1 METASNCPSV
11 VVTYGSGK
19 HSKTARGR
27 TMSEAGFTVVG
38 NCACN
43 IHTYNWP
50 SQTQLRLKEIFLKD
64 NFCNGIAVSRW
75 DYAKG

>member
-27 TMSEAGFTVVG
+27 SMSEAVFTVAG

-43 IHTYNWP
+43 IHI
-50 SQTQLRLKEIFLKD
+50 QLAFTKTTEAERVFLKD

>member
-19 HSKTARGR
+19 HSIRPGGGGLCPKPVYSCGKLWLQ
-27 TMSEAGFTVVG
+27 
-38 NCACN
+38 
-43 IHTYNWP
+43 HTYI
-50 SQTQLRLKEIFLKD
+50 QLAFTKTTEAEKDFLKD
-64 NFCNGIAVSRW
+64 NFCNGIAISRW

>member
-1 METASNCPSV
+1 
-11 VVTYGSGK
+11 
-19 HSKTARGR
+19 
-27 TMSEAGFTVVG
+27 MSEAGFTVVG

-50 SQTQLRLKEIFLKD
+50 SQKQLRLKKIFLKD
-64 NFCNGIAVSRW
+64 NFYNGIAVSRW